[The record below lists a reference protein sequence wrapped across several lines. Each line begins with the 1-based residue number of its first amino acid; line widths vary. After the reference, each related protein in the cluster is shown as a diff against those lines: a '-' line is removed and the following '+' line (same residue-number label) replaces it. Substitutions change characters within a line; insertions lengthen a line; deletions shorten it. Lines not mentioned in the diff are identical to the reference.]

1 MSLTLDGNPLACPM
15 HISIG
20 FPSSLIFKLVLTGD
34 VNDIHPGN
42 MSGKQNYGREEVFIN
57 KLQAIC
63 SSTVLHWLRYDIH
76 SGNISGRQNC
86 GKEEVFI
93 NKLQA
98 ICSSTVLTLTSLR
111 VLSTLGLF
119 SQQHEAFNYGVI
131 KTFCVWKVYE
141 FDDIVVEGIL
151 SKVFQHH
158 DTSKTLGGCKT
169 FTQLLSKINFHVY
182 TCWEYKFTK
191 VFTVPAH
198 LPNAVLWSKDATSS
212 RTHGWARIS
221 GPFSSCRL
229 LFALSL
235 KILQGIK
242 ISCSFSPSGS

>member
-63 SSTVLHWLRYDIH
+63 SSTVL
-76 SGNISGRQNC
+76 
-86 GKEEVFI
+86 
-93 NKLQA
+93 
-98 ICSSTVLTLTSLR
+98 TLTSLR

-131 KTFCVWKVYE
+131 KTFCV
-141 FDDIVVEGIL
+141 
-151 SKVFQHH
+151 
-158 DTSKTLGGCKT
+158 
-169 FTQLLSKINFHVY
+169 
-182 TCWEYKFTK
+182 
-191 VFTVPAH
+191 
-198 LPNAVLWSKDATSS
+198 
-212 RTHGWARIS
+212 
-221 GPFSSCRL
+221 
-229 LFALSL
+229 
-235 KILQGIK
+235 
-242 ISCSFSPSGS
+242 